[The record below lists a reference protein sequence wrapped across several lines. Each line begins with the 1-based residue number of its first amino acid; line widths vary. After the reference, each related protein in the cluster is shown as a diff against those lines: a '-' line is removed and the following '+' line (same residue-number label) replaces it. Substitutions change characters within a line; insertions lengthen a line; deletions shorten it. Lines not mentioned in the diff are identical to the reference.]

1 MASHADGAPD
11 AVARDSVA
19 LGAIAARET
28 LIELL
33 SVATHDLNNP
43 LQSLIVLLELS
54 VDDAPPGSDAR
65 MRAEQC
71 QLAAERIRNLTA
83 ALAGLLRGRREDG
96 PRVWERAQALLGRRF
111 ERMGVTTRVDV
122 SRLADIA
129 IPGPFFFG
137 LCAASLVVLATA
149 TGGALRGH
157 ELSIHGGTQPGEGA
171 GSVSMDLALTPVDAS
186 AAPSPAEW
194 DPAALG
200 RLLAIVGESP
210 ELGAVVTRGRILLS
224 ATLESALT

>member
-11 AVARDSVA
+11 AATA

-54 VDDAPPGSDAR
+54 VDDAAPGSEAR
-65 MRAEQC
+65 ARAEQC
-71 QLAAERIRNLTA
+71 QIAAERIRALTA

-96 PRVWERAQALLGRRF
+96 PRIWDRAQALLGRRF
-111 ERMGVTTRVDV
+111 ERLGVTTRVDL

-129 IPGPFFFG
+129 MPSTFFFG
-137 LCAASLVVLATA
+137 LCAACLVVLATA
-149 TGGALRGH
+149 AGGALRGH
-157 ELSIHGGTQPGEGA
+157 ELAIEGSSQTADGTGT
-171 GSVSMDLALTPVDAS
+171 VSMDLSIAPVDAS
-186 AAPSPAEW
+186 AAPSPSEW
-194 DPAALG
+194 DPIALQ
-200 RLLAIVGESP
+200 RLVAIVGESP
-210 ELGAVVTRGRILLS
+210 EMRAVVARGRILLS
-224 ATLESALT
+224 ATMESALT

>member
-1 MASHADGAPD
+1 MPSHTDGAPD
-11 AVARDSVA
+11 EAVAR
-19 LGAIAARET
+19 GAIAARET

-54 VDDAPPGSDAR
+54 VDDAPAGSEAR
-65 MRAEQC
+65 VRAEQC
-71 QLAAERIRNLTA
+71 QLAAERIRTLTA

-111 ERMGVTTRVDV
+111 ERMGITTRVDV

-129 IPGPFFFG
+129 MPGPFFFG
-137 LCAASLVVLATA
+137 LCSACLVVLATA

-157 ELSIHGGTQPGEGA
+157 ALAIDGGIQSGDAP
-171 GSVSMDLALTPVDAS
+171 GSVSIELTLLPVDAS
-186 AAPSPAEW
+186 AAPSPPEW
-194 DPAALG
+194 DPVALG

-210 ELGAVVTRGRILLS
+210 ELGAVVTQGRILLT
-224 ATLESALT
+224 ATMESALT